1 MKKPK
6 KPTPV
11 LYIAPIIT
19 SLLAV
24 WYYTTDSVMEQLLI
38 AFIFFTMI
46 IPYSIQMYSFVI
58 VNSLPKQTQTKRIHK
73 NTNNNIG
80 MYHKELVRLLSN
92 SMKNRKLT
100 RHQILEFKREL
111 NGLLGDVISDYSGF
125 RFENDLHEIYTK
137 LKSPLLNDK
146 QYQYLISL
154 LEVSLLS
161 NDDTLVKCKDIV

>member
-38 AFIFFTMI
+38 AFIFITMVV
-46 IPYSIQMYSFVI
+46 PYSIQMYSFVI
-58 VNSLPKQTQTKRIHK
+58 VSSLPKQKQSNR
-73 NTNNNIG
+73 NTTTNRNI
-80 MYHKELVRLLSN
+80 YYKELSGLLSS

-100 RHQILEFKREL
+100 RYQILYFKKEIDE
-111 NGLLGDVISDYSGF
+111 LLGNRKSVYDSFNFD
-125 RFENDLHEIYTK
+125 NDLHEIYTK
-137 LKSPLLNDK
+137 LKVSPLQDK
-146 QYQYLISL
+146 EYQYLTSL
-154 LEVSLLS
+154 LESLL
-161 NDDTLVKCKDIV
+161 DDTIVCKDIV

>member
-19 SLLAV
+19 SLLAA

-58 VNSLPKQTQTKRIHK
+58 VNSLPKQKQTKCIHK
-73 NTNNNIG
+73 NTNNNMG
-80 MYHKELVRLLSN
+80 AYHKELVRLLSN
-92 SMKNRKLT
+92 SMRNRKLT

-111 NGLLGDVISDYSGF
+111 DELLGDVISDYGDF

-137 LKSPLLNDK
+137 LKNPLLDDK
-146 QYQYLISL
+146 KYQYLISF
-154 LEVSLLS
+154 LEVSLLP
-161 NDDTLVKCKDIV
+161 NDTLVKCKDIV

>member
-19 SLLAV
+19 SLLAA

-58 VNSLPKQTQTKRIHK
+58 VNSLPKQKQAKCIHK
-73 NTNNNIG
+73 NTNNNMG
-80 MYHKELVRLLSN
+80 AYHKELVRLLSN
-92 SMKNRKLT
+92 SMRNRKLT

-111 NGLLGDVISDYSGF
+111 DELLGDVISDYGDF

-137 LKSPLLNDK
+137 LKNPLLDDK
-146 QYQYLISL
+146 KYQYLISF
-154 LEVSLLS
+154 LEVSLLP
-161 NDDTLVKCKDIV
+161 NDTLVKCKDIV

>member
-19 SLLAV
+19 SLLAA

-58 VNSLPKQTQTKRIHK
+58 VNSLPKQKQTKCIHK
-73 NTNNNIG
+73 NTNNNMG
-80 MYHKELVRLLSN
+80 TYHKELVRLLSN
-92 SMKNRKLT
+92 SMRNRKLT

-111 NGLLGDVISDYSGF
+111 DELLGDVILDYGDF

-137 LKSPLLNDK
+137 LKNPLLDDK
-146 QYQYLISL
+146 KYQYLISF
-154 LEVSLLS
+154 LEVSLLP
-161 NDDTLVKCKDIV
+161 NDTLVKCKDIV

>member
-11 LYIAPIIT
+11 LFIFPVIT
-19 SLLAV
+19 SILAI
-24 WYYTTDSVMEQLLI
+24 WYYTTDSFIEQMLVV
-38 AFIFFTMI
+38 FIFVTMV

-58 VNSLPKQTQTKRIHK
+58 VNSLPKQTQTKHIHK
-73 NTNNNIG
+73 NTNNNVGIC
-80 MYHKELVRLLSN
+80 HKELVRLLSN
-92 SMKNRKLT
+92 SMRNRKLT

-154 LEVSLLS
+154 LEISLLS
-161 NDDTLVKCKDIV
+161 NDDAIVKCKDIV

>member
-80 MYHKELVRLLSN
+80 MYYKELVRLLSN

-111 NGLLGDVISDYSGF
+111 NV
-125 RFENDLHEIYTK
+125 NDFNG
-137 LKSPLLNDK
+137 S
-146 QYQYLISL
+146 
-154 LEVSLLS
+154 LEVEFDGDNVMKLTG
-161 NDDTLVKCKDIV
+161 NDGVVLTFHRQ

>member
-11 LYIAPIIT
+11 LFIFPVIT
-19 SLLAV
+19 SILAM
-24 WYYTTDSVMEQLLI
+24 WYYTTDSFIEQILVV
-38 AFIFFTMI
+38 FIFVTMV

-58 VNSLPKQTQTKRIHK
+58 VNSLPKPTQTKRIHK
-73 NTNNNIG
+73 NTNNNMGIC
-80 MYHKELVRLLSN
+80 HKELVRLLSN
-92 SMKNRKLT
+92 SMRNRKLT

-111 NGLLGDVISDYSGF
+111 NGLLGDVIFDYSGF

-146 QYQYLISL
+146 QYQYLISF
-154 LEVSLLS
+154 LEVSLDG
-161 NDDTLVKCKDIV
+161 NDTLVKCKDIV

>member
-11 LYIAPIIT
+11 LFIFPVIT
-19 SLLAV
+19 SILAI
-24 WYYTTDSVMEQLLI
+24 WYYTTDSFIEQMLVV
-38 AFIFFTMI
+38 FIFVTMV

-58 VNSLPKQTQTKRIHK
+58 VNSLPKQTQTKHIHK
-73 NTNNNIG
+73 NTNNNVGIC
-80 MYHKELVRLLSN
+80 HKELVRLLSN
-92 SMKNRKLT
+92 SMRNRKLT

-111 NGLLGDVISDYSGF
+111 NELLGDVISDYSGF

-146 QYQYLISL
+146 QYQYLISFL
-154 LEVSLLS
+154 DVSLDG
-161 NDDTLVKCKDIV
+161 NDTLVKCKDIV

>member
-58 VNSLPKQTQTKRIHK
+58 VNSLPKQTQTKHIHK
-73 NTNNNIG
+73 NINNNIG

-111 NGLLGDVISDYSGF
+111 N
-125 RFENDLHEIYTK
+125 ELHGGHSQI
-137 LKSPLLNDK
+137 
-146 QYQYLISL
+146 
-154 LEVSLLS
+154 
-161 NDDTLVKCKDIV
+161 